1 MCGILGSTQPVND
14 LFFLNNLNKIKHR
27 GPDGFG
33 IWHTE
38 DKTVTFGHRRLSI
51 LDLSEAGKQPLH
63 YKHLTIVYNG
73 EIYNFLELRNELKD
87 NGYHFFSE
95 SDTEVIL
102 AAYLHWGTDCFRK
115 FNGMWALGIW
125 DDLRKELILCRDRFG
140 KKPLFYSELSEGIVF
155 ASEMKAITSFLKSV
169 NISKDFHWCKNNK
182 FLYEATDTCLIEGI
196 KRFPA
201 GHYAQVKLKDNKIT
215 PIRFWNTLDEIQPTN
230 LSYEAQVEHFRE
242 LLIDACKIR
251 MRSDVPIGTLLSGGL
266 DSSAVFSVMAH
277 IGKNLP
283 NGQRVSNDWQHAF
296 TAAFPGTYLDETE
309 YAKQVTD
316 HCQLP
321 LEAVNINQLNSIEKL
336 EEYSTLFEELYS
348 NNPIPMIETYKA
360 VRRKGIIVTLDGHGA
375 DEYLGGYASSAFEA
389 FFDAY
394 ANPTQIKMIYE
405 IYRGMMGQKGKG
417 NLPLEIAKFLGS
429 KMSTKGLTLLQNTS
443 FMGSKDQQIP
453 IPSTPQL
460 EKLDAFTSHLYSIF
474 HDSLLPTLLRNFD
487 RYSMIAGMETRMPLM
502 DHRLVTFAFSLPW
515 TSKLRNGYSKAIL
528 RDATQSFMPLS
539 VNTRK
544 PKIGFSSPVTHWMKN
559 EWKEYLLDAIHS
571 QEFKECPLI
580 DSSLLKKRIEAILAA
595 KNTPHSQGQD
605 VWHYFSTFLWYK
617 TFYKAKKKEM
627 PR

>member
-14 LFFLNNLNKIKHR
+14 IFFLNNLNKIKHR

-33 IWHTE
+33 IWHSE
-38 DKTVTFGHRRLSI
+38 DKSVTLGHRRLSI
-51 LDLSEAGKQPLH
+51 LDLSEAGKQPFH
-63 YKHLTIVYNG
+63 YEHLTIVYNG
-73 EIYNFLELRNELKD
+73 EIYNFLEIRTELTAK
-87 NGYHFFSE
+87 GYRFTSQ

-102 AAYLHWGTDCFRK
+102 AAYLQWGPDCFRK

-125 DDLRKELILCRDRFG
+125 DDKNKELILSRDRFG

-182 FLYEATDTCLIEGI
+182 FLYEATDICLIDGI

-201 GHYAQVKLKDNKIT
+201 GHYARLKQNNTQII
-215 PIRFWNTLDEIQPTN
+215 PYRFWNTFDEIQPTH

-266 DSSAVFSVMAH
+266 DSSAVFSVMAY

-283 NGQRVSNDWQHAF
+283 NGQRISNDWQHAF

-309 YAKQVTD
+309 YARQVTD
-316 HCQLP
+316 FCQLP
-321 LEAVNINQLNSIEKL
+321 LEEVNINQLNTIEKL

-394 ANPTQIKMIYE
+394 SHPSQMKMIYAT
-405 IYRGMMGQKGKG
+405 YQGMMGQKGKG
-417 NLPLEIAKFLGS
+417 NLPLEIVKFGVS
-429 KMSTKGLTLLQNTS
+429 KMSGSMLFRKA
-443 FMGSKDQQIP
+443 FYMGKDRQIP
-453 IPSTPQL
+453 IPSAPRL

-528 RDATQSFMPLS
+528 RDSTKSYMPLS
-539 VNTRK
+539 VNNRK
-544 PKIGFSSPVTHWMKN
+544 PKIGFSSPVTHWMRN
-559 EWKEYLLDAIHS
+559 EWKEYLLDSIHS
-571 QEFKECPLI
+571 QEFKECDLISPPL
-580 DSSLLKKRIEAILAA
+580 LRKRIEAILAA
-595 KNTPHSQGQD
+595 KDVPHSQGQD

-617 TFYKAKKKEM
+617 TFYKDIKKEM